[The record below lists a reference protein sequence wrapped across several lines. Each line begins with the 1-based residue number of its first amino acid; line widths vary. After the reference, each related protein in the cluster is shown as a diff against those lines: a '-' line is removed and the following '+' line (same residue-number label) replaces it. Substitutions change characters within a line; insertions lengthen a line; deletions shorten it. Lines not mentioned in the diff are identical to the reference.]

1 MSANS
6 RIRFICGSVSMAL
19 FISHMILLLRYQI
32 FFFFFF
38 NCMMNTVESLHI
50 ITFYLQMRQRAPL
63 VLCHTVREGVHHPIG
78 DSAGLVWIAIFAGLS
93 LPLVHPC
100 SQGLVLH
107 GVQWQIFLP
116 SALEE
121 FCPKEIFMIALWP
134 LSYSASKLGIC
145 LKREIHHVLGGS
157 SSFICFLILD
167 PETSGFSVSMKES
180 SARNQTQ
187 ILFCPLHLESTAS
200 PGDK

>member
-78 DSAGLVWIAIFAGLS
+78 DSAGLAWVAIFAGLS

-107 GVQWQIFLP
+107 GVHDRYFSPQHWRS
-116 SALEE
+116 SAL
-121 FCPKEIFMIALWP
+121 K
-134 LSYSASKLGIC
+134 K
-145 LKREIHHVLGGS
+145 
-157 SSFICFLILD
+157 
-167 PETSGFSVSMKES
+167 FSW
-180 SARNQTQ
+180 
-187 ILFCPLHLESTAS
+187 
-200 PGDK
+200 